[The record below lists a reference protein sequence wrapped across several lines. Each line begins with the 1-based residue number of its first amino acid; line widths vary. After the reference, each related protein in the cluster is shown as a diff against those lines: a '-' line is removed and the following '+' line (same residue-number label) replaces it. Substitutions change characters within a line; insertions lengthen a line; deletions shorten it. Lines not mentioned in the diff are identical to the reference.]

1 MKTAERV
8 FIGLLGTA
16 VLTTV
21 ILFALDAYNA
31 HLKTVQLA
39 SLLEAEGSD
48 ANDKTGTGY
57 DNTALSVGSRERQMV
72 YQARENTDT
81 SEASI
86 AQQNL
91 PDSKKQASSETAQ
104 PDQHADSQSDKQ
116 DGQAGAY
123 PDSKKQQDEKDSDKK
138 NSDKKNSDEKNSD
151 KKDSD
156 EKNSKDKKNA
166 ENDKA
171 GNKKQDSDGSKR
183 PLKFETVDE
192 DYFSDALF
200 IGDSRTVGMQQS
212 SLLPNAAYY
221 AKTGIGIGN
230 ILTRRIV
237 NEGGVMISVQEAL
250 RRHSFGKVY
259 IMIGIND
266 ISAGDT
272 EWFIEQYEKILEAVR
287 ETQPKALIYIQGNI
301 PMSYG
306 TQDLNGALN
315 NKNLSKRNEASRAL
329 ANGKN
334 IFYLDVDEIFA
345 DGNGNLASMYT
356 GDGLHIDKS
365 HYPIWVD
372 YLLHNAI
379 VR

>member
-72 YQARENTDT
+72 YQARENTET

-91 PDSKKQASSETAQ
+91 SDSKKQTSQETAQ
-104 PDQHADSQSDKQ
+104 PDQQADSQSDKQ

-123 PDSKKQQDEKDSDKK
+123 PDSKKQQDEK
-138 NSDKKNSDEKNSD
+138 NSD

-156 EKNSKDKKNA
+156 EKNSKDKKNSK
-166 ENDKA
+166 NKKA
-171 GNKKQDSDGSKR
+171 GNKKQDSDESKR
-183 PLKFETVDE
+183 PLQFETVDE

-345 DGNGNLASMYT
+345 DGNGNLASLYT
-356 GDGLHIDKS
+356 SDGLHIDTS

>member
-1 MKTAERV
+1 
-8 FIGLLGTA
+8 
-16 VLTTV
+16 
-21 ILFALDAYNA
+21 
-31 HLKTVQLA
+31 
-39 SLLEAEGSD
+39 
-48 ANDKTGTGY
+48 
-57 DNTALSVGSRERQMV
+57 
-72 YQARENTDT
+72 
-81 SEASI
+81 
-86 AQQNL
+86 
-91 PDSKKQASSETAQ
+91 
-104 PDQHADSQSDKQ
+104 
-116 DGQAGAY
+116 
-123 PDSKKQQDEKDSDKK
+123 
-138 NSDKKNSDEKNSD
+138 
-151 KKDSD
+151 
-156 EKNSKDKKNA
+156 
-166 ENDKA
+166 
-171 GNKKQDSDGSKR
+171 
-183 PLKFETVDE
+183 
-192 DYFSDALF
+192 
-200 IGDSRTVGMQQS
+200 MQQS

-345 DGNGNLASMYT
+345 DGNGNLASLYT
-356 GDGLHIDKS
+356 SDGLHIDTS